1 VRLQPAGNPCP
12 SCGPGASLSATQRA
26 SILASWRALCGED
39 GGATFCA
46 TLLGGA
52 FEAVPE
58 MRALAGLEP
67 VPEVPVP
74 EAVPEAAAGEEAAEE
89 EGESA
94 ESVALRAAAADAAAA
109 MEIMAQ
115 QLSAPEA
122 LKESLTELGVKAAS
136 RGLGCGAP
144 FERLGEVLQ
153 ISLQTSLGD
162 EAFPEALAEAWRQL
176 YAQASQEMQV
186 QYTPGQRAEA
196 KAAVEAAEAAVAAA
210 AAAAEAEAQEQE
222 APTKG

>member
-1 VRLQPAGNPCP
+1 M
-12 SCGPGASLSATQRA
+12 
-26 SILASWRALCGED
+26 
-39 GGATFCA
+39 
-46 TLLGGA
+46 
-52 FEAVPE
+52 PE
-58 MRALAGLEP
+58 TRTLAGLELV
-67 VPEVPVP
+67 VPEVAVP

-94 ESVALRAAAADAAAA
+94 ESVALRAAAAHAAAA
-109 MEIMAQ
+109 MEVMAQ
-115 QLSAPEA
+115 QLGAPEA

-144 FERLGEVLQ
+144 FDRLGEA
-153 ISLQTSLGD
+153 LQTALQASLGD
-162 EAFPEALAEAWRQL
+162 EAFPEPLAEAWRQL
-176 YAQASQEMQV
+176 FAQASQEMQL

-196 KAAVEAAEAAVAAA
+196 KAAVEAAEAAAAE